1 MSNLKWGMVHF
12 SYIYYD
18 ISFNKGYHK
27 FYILLFIDNE
37 KILLFQNVE
46 ITNYLF
52 LFAYNQHF
60 KKNSFRNDW

>member
-37 KILLFQNVE
+37 KILISIPKRGNHQSL
-46 ITNYLF
+46 ISI
-52 LFAYNQHF
+52 YNQHLKYF
-60 KKNSFRNDW
+60 SFRNDW